1 MDRPP
6 RNPQKPL
13 FNRRTL
19 LLSLLQGMGVLAVV
33 LMVFATALF
42 RGQGELHARAL
53 TFTTLI
59 VANLALIWTNRSWT
73 RTILQMV
80 RSPNKAVWWV
90 TAGAAIFLA
99 LALLIPFL
107 RNLFRFSALHPVD
120 IVLCLVAGVI
130 SVIWFEALKRWKR
143 TQGGPSKPIIG

>member
-6 RNPQKPL
+6 RSPHEPL
-13 FNRRTL
+13 FNRRTI
-19 LLSLLQGMGVLAVV
+19 LLSLLQGVGVLAVV
-33 LMVFATALF
+33 LTVFAISLF
-42 RGQGELHARAL
+42 RGDGELHARAL

-90 TAGAAIFLA
+90 TAGAVIFLT
-99 LALLIPFL
+99 LALCIPFL

-120 IVLCLVAGVI
+120 IVLCLGAGMI
-130 SVIWFEALKRWKR
+130 GVIWFDVLKLWRR
-143 TQGGPSKPIIG
+143 NQGGSSKQII